1 MAFCR
6 YTPDD
11 DCSGVSRYAVVLLL
25 SLVRNKQ
32 TTAARMT
39 RGYSRKTPSTT
50 TRSDYPPKDP
60 QSPTLSHAPP
70 RVSVYNQPFTSNS
83 TYRELFPEG
92 GYPDHVGKQGGSPN
106 RPPVAASQYATKLS
120 SQTTSRMSF
129 QPPKYGAAVS
139 YAPVKSFVPNK
150 AAVGQSTNREFHVV
164 FKAPVISGFKPTF
177 VQPKFATKLSTN
189 TTTRNDFAPPGLTGL
204 PSRSYAPKRTYKPNL
219 APLGESTTR
228 AEYKR

>member
-1 MAFCR
+1 VCR
-6 YTPDD
+6 
-11 DCSGVSRYAVVLLL
+11 AVVLLL

-106 RPPVAASQYATKLS
+106 RPPVAAPQYATKLS